1 MLRPATADTESSAS
15 LFPWTLVW
23 LSLAHGVVDTF
34 AAVVNPLWPD
44 LRDQLQIGDAG
55 IQWAYAVWTL
65 AASVTQVAFGY
76 WGDRNRGRWLI
87 WGGPAVGIVCLC
99 LLGWVHSLLALS
111 WLLVFGGLG
120 IAAFHPEGAARA
132 GTSWPGH
139 RSRAVSIFAVG
150 GFLGQAIGPLIS
162 GYISDSF
169 GMTALSWC
177 IPVGLLL
184 MFLLMLGTR
193 RTMLTNI
200 PKQPAPRVSLATL
213 FAGRKLGTSLMLA
226 IGTLRTIPSL
236 GVPLGMAFIMKAD
249 KFSNE
254 AIGGMQSM
262 FLLGIGIGNLAC
274 AIFIRHHWERTVMR
288 VLPLLAVP
296 FLCFC
301 PLATFYPLL
310 GCVFVVGFVLGATLP
325 VLISYGQQLLPEG
338 QRTANS
344 ISMGVTWGL
353 GGTILALVL
362 AAVAPETHA
371 MAVFIFFAI
380 VLVASSV
387 CCIWLPEPGVRREY
401 Q

>member
-1 MLRPATADTESSAS
+1 MLLSAAADDKTAAS
-15 LFPWTLVW
+15 VFPWTLVW

-44 LRDQLQIGDAG
+44 LRDHLQIGDAG

-65 AASVTQVAFGY
+65 AASITQVAFGY

-87 WGGPAVGIVCLC
+87 WAGPAIGIVCLC

-132 GTSWPGH
+132 GASWPGH

-150 GFLGQAIGPLIS
+150 GFLGQALGPLIS
-162 GYISDSF
+162 GYISDTY
-169 GMTALSWC
+169 GMAALAWC
-177 IPVGLLL
+177 IPIGLAL

-193 RTMLTNI
+193 RAMATSI
-200 PKQPAPRVSLATL
+200 PSHPAPRVSLATL
-213 FAGRKLGTSLMLA
+213 FAGRKLGASLMLA

-236 GVPLGMAFIMKAD
+236 GVPLGMAFLMKANGA
-249 KFSNE
+249 SNE

-262 FLLGIGIGNLAC
+262 FLLGIGIGNLGC
-274 AIFIRHHWERTVMR
+274 AIFIRHHWERQAMWALPLIAVPLLFLCPTASF
-288 VLPLLAVP
+288 LPLLS
-296 FLCFC
+296 
-301 PLATFYPLL
+301 Y
-310 GCVFVVGFVLGATLP
+310 VFIIGFVLGATLP

-353 GGTILALVL
+353 GGAILAGVL
-362 AAVAPETHA
+362 AAVAPEKHA
-371 MAVFIFFAI
+371 LPIFSFFAV
-380 VLVASSV
+380 VLVLSSL
-387 CCIWLPEPGVRREY
+387 CCLWLPEPAVRR
-401 Q
+401 